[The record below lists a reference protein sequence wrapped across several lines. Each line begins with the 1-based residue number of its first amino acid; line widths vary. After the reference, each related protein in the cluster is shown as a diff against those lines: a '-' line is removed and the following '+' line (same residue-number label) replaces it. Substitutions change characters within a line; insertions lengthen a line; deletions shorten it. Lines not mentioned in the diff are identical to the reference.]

1 MPKSKRTAASRPNAN
16 WMGQHRIGEN
26 QIKVREFFRSSG
38 FRVGERLPGER
49 ELATRLG
56 IGRAALRSVLD
67 SLEAEG
73 VILRQPQSGT
83 TLVSIPAPAV
93 QCARVFL
100 IGPFQGGCDPER
112 VRDASWL
119 YRVVSAF
126 ERMAAPA
133 GVTIILK
140 DQSPYICDPCSIK
153 SLVHEAVDEGA
164 HAAVLLH
171 PSGPHEKIVCALGM
185 LHDRDIQPI
194 IVSSST
200 YPGLASQVY
209 FDSGWGTYIA
219 TRHLHQSGHQ
229 RIGFVGGPSDRDW
242 LIERVTG
249 YRNALGAMGL
259 TSDPQLELL
268 IAPCGDIAPN
278 QCGPDVL
285 KWWRDIPGTARPTA
299 LVSANDPIALSIID
313 AARADGLDL
322 PRDLSIVGFDNEP
335 AALLAGLTTVER
347 PTEALGEAVA
357 RVTLERLAG
366 GVDAPAVTLR
376 LKPVLIQ
383 RSSVASI
390 CG

>member
-1 MPKSKRTAASRPNAN
+1 
-16 WMGQHRIGEN
+16 MGQHYRTAEN
-26 QIKVREFFRSSG
+26 QIKVREYLRGSG
-38 FRVGERLPGER
+38 ARVGERLPGER
-49 ELATRLG
+49 ELAARLG

-73 VILRQPQSGT
+73 VILRLPQSGT
-83 TLVSIPAPAV
+83 TLISLPAPAV
-93 QCARVFL
+93 QSARVVL

-164 HAAVLLH
+164 HAAVLIH

-209 FDSGWGTYIA
+209 FDSGWGAYIA
-219 TRHLHQSGHQ
+219 TRHLHQNGHQ

-242 LIERVTG
+242 LLERLTG
-249 YRNALGAMGL
+249 YRTALDAL
-259 TSDPQLELL
+259 DLDVDPRRELL
-268 IAPCGDIAPN
+268 IGSVECGMWNVESRTPSEWGSGI
-278 QCGPDVL
+278 L
-285 KWWRDIPGTARPTA
+285 KWWKALDDAIRPTA
-299 LVSANDPIALSIID
+299 NVAANETIALSIID
-313 AARADGLDL
+313 AARREGLAV
-322 PRDLSIVGFDNEP
+322 PRALSIIGFAN
-335 AALLAGLTTVER
+335 
-347 PTEALGEAVA
+347 
-357 RVTLERLAG
+357 
-366 GVDAPAVTLR
+366 
-376 LKPVLIQ
+376 
-383 RSSVASI
+383 
-390 CG
+390 

>member
-1 MPKSKRTAASRPNAN
+1 
-16 WMGQHRIGEN
+16 MGHRNSDN
-26 QIKVREFFRSSG
+26 QIKVRDFLRGSG
-38 FRVGERLPGER
+38 LRAGERLPGER
-49 ELATRLG
+49 EMAARLG

-67 SLEAEG
+67 SLESEG

-112 VRDASWL
+112 TRDASWL

-126 ERMAAPA
+126 ERVAAPA
-133 GVTIILK
+133 GITIILK
-140 DQSPYICDPCSIK
+140 DQSPYVGDPCSIK

-171 PSGPHEKIVCALGM
+171 PSGPREKIACALGM

-209 FDSGWGTYIA
+209 FDSGWGAYIA
-219 TRHLHQSGHQ
+219 TRHLYQSGHSK
-229 RIGFVGGPSDRDW
+229 IGFAGGPASVEW
-242 LIERVTG
+242 IAERATG
-249 YRNALGAMGL
+249 YRNALEAMGL
-259 TSDPQLELL
+259 DIDARREFLADPCADVDLVR
-268 IAPCGDIAPN
+268 CGEEIVDWLKTL
-278 QCGPDVL
+278 PDE
-285 KWWRDIPGTARPTA
+285 IRPTA
-299 LVSANDPIALSIID
+299 LVAARDTVALAILD
-313 AARADGLDL
+313 AARRAGIHV
-322 PRDLSIVGFDNEP
+322 PADLSIVGFDNEP

-366 GVDAPAVTLR
+366 GVDSPAVTLR
-376 LKPVLIQ
+376 LKPILIQ
-383 RSSVASI
+383 RSSVATFCS
-390 CG
+390 

>member
-1 MPKSKRTAASRPNAN
+1 
-16 WMGQHRIGEN
+16 MGQHRIGEN

-38 FRVGERLPGER
+38 FRVGERFPGER

-73 VILRQPQSGT
+73 VIQRQPQSGT
-83 TLVSIPAPAV
+83 TLTSIPAPAV

-171 PSGPHEKIVCALGM
+171 PSGPHEKIVYALGM

-242 LIERVTG
+242 LIERLTG

-278 QCGPDVL
+278 RCGPDVL
-285 KWWRDIPGTARPTA
+285 KWWKAMPGTVRPTA
-299 LVSANDPIALSIID
+299 VVAANDPIALSIID
-313 AARADGLDL
+313 TARADGLDL

>member
-1 MPKSKRTAASRPNAN
+1 
-16 WMGQHRIGEN
+16 MGQHRIAEN
-26 QIKVREFFRSSG
+26 QIKVRDFLRGSG
-38 FRVGERLPGER
+38 VRVGERLPGER

-67 SLEAEG
+67 SLEEEG
-73 VILRQPQSGT
+73 VIQRQPQSGT
-83 TLVSIPAPAV
+83 TLMSIPAPAV
-93 QCARVFL
+93 QSARVFL

-171 PSGPHEKIVCALGM
+171 PAGPHYKIACALGM

-209 FDSGWGTYIA
+209 FDAGWGAYIA
-219 TRHLHQSGHQ
+219 TRHLFQNGHQ
-229 RIGFVGGPSDRDW
+229 RIAFVGGPADRDW
-242 LIERVTG
+242 IQERVAGYRDAAEALGIPPELRREWLIE
-249 YRNALGAMGL
+249 
-259 TSDPQLELL
+259 
-268 IAPCGDIAPN
+268 PCGDIAPDR
-278 QCGPDVL
+278 CGPDIISQ
-285 KWWRDIPGTARPTA
+285 WRSLPDDLRPTA
-299 LVSANDPIALSIID
+299 IVAGRDSIALSIIE
-313 AARADGLDL
+313 AARKAGIDV
-322 PRDLSIVGFDNEP
+322 PCDLSIVGFDNEP
-335 AALLAGLTTVER
+335 SALLAGLTTVER

-366 GVDAPAVTLR
+366 GIDAPAVTLR
-376 LKPVLIQ
+376 LKPILIQ
-383 RSSVASI
+383 RSSVASL
-390 CG
+390 C

>member
-1 MPKSKRTAASRPNAN
+1 
-16 WMGQHRIGEN
+16 MGHQHRIADN
-26 QIKVREFFRSSG
+26 QIKVREYLRG
-38 FRVGERLPGER
+38 VGIRAGERLPGER
-49 ELATRLG
+49 EIAARLG

-73 VILRQPQSGT
+73 VIARQPQSGT
-83 TLVSIPAPAV
+83 TLLSIPAPAV
-93 QCARVFL
+93 QSARVFL

-133 GVTIILK
+133 GVSIILK

-171 PSGPHEKIVCALGM
+171 PAGPREKIDCALGM

-219 TRHLHQSGHQ
+219 TRHLLQNGHE
-229 RIGFVGGPSDRDW
+229 RIGFAGVQTERDW
-242 LIERVTG
+242 IDERVTG
-249 YRNALGAMGL
+249 YRNAIEAMGL
-259 TSDPQLELL
+259 EIDPAREWL
-268 IAPCGDIAPN
+268 
-278 QCGPDVL
+278 
-285 KWWRDIPGTARPTA
+285 TASAGGAEIVRQWLAMPEDRRPTA
-299 LVSANDPIALSIID
+299 IVGARDSIALEILN
-313 AARADGLDL
+313 AARAAGIDV
-322 PRDLSIVGFDNEP
+322 PAQLSIVGFDNEP

-390 CG
+390 CRSAAD